1 MWASMLAA
9 GAAALTGAI
18 VKGVANKRA
27 QRRQNA
33 YNKQMADLE
42 NQRQLE
48 YWHMQNDYNSPAAQM
63 QRLKDAGLNP
73 NLAYQNVSTGNAEA
87 MPSYVT
93 PENSFQNF
101 AGEAMQE
108 VGSTLASQIT
118 AYQSIQ
124 MNQAQIDAQRMS
136 NEMMRANLPYAN
148 SAAYLKYHGQEVQ
161 TLLTQSQIDKVN
173 EEINYINS
181 NIKFNDQQRKNLE
194 RNFEVLGKQL
204 EQMDVQKRI
213 SLIDE
218 SIRAAQKSIIED
230 TNEYAREFVRIQGR
244 LMKANSFEDIGIAD
258 ALKFVIFGLF
268 NGHFHVPF
276 Q

>member
-1 MWASMLAA
+1 MWPLIAA
-9 GAAALTGAI
+9 GAAALAGAI
-18 VKGVANKRA
+18 IKGVSNKRA

-33 YNKQMADLE
+33 YNKQMAELE
-42 NQRQLE
+42 NQKQLE
-48 YWHMQNDYNSPAAQM
+48 YWNMQNEYNSPAAQM
-63 QRLKDAGLNP
+63 QRLKEAGLNP

-87 MPSYVT
+87 MPSYTT
-93 PENSFQNF
+93 PEQSFQNY
-101 AGEAMQE
+101 AGETMQE

-124 MNQAQIDAQRMS
+124 MNQAQIEAQRMN
-136 NEMMRANLPYAN
+136 NELLSAHLPYAN

-161 TLLTQSQIDKVN
+161 NLLTQSQIDKVN
-173 EEINYINS
+173 EEIRYINS
-181 NIKFNDQQRKNLE
+181 NRELNQQQRQNLE
-194 RNFEVLGKQL
+194 RNFELLGKQL
-204 EQMDVQKRI
+204 ENMDVQKRI

-230 TNEYAREFVRIQGR
+230 TNEYAREFIRIQGR
-244 LMKANSFEDIGIAD
+244 LMQVNSLEDIDIAD
-258 ALKFVIFGLF
+258 ALKYVIFGLF

>member
-1 MWASMLAA
+1 MWPLIAA
-9 GAAALTGAI
+9 GAAALAGAI
-18 VKGVANKRA
+18 IKGVSNKRA

-33 YNKQMADLE
+33 YNKQMAELE
-42 NQRQLE
+42 NQKQLE
-48 YWHMQNDYNSPAAQM
+48 YWNMQNEYNSPAAQM

-73 NLAYQNVSTGNAEA
+73 NLAYQSVSTGNAEA
-87 MPSYVT
+87 MPSYST
-93 PENSFQNF
+93 PEQSFQNY

-124 MNQAQIDAQRMS
+124 MNQAQIEAQRMN
-136 NEMMRANLPYAN
+136 NELLRAHMPYAN

-161 TLLTQSQIDKVN
+161 NLLTESQIDKVN

-181 NIKFNDQQRKNLE
+181 NRELNQQQRQNLE
-194 RNFEVLGKQL
+194 RNFELLGKQL
-204 EQMDVQKRI
+204 ENMDVQKRI

-230 TNEYAREFVRIQGR
+230 TNEYAREFIRVQGR
-244 LMKANSFEDIGIAD
+244 LMKANSLEDIDIAD